1 MGMKRPAHCMKK
13 GTKKALK
20 KDKKNTLKKDSSGS
34 LKKDTEGTLNASNL
48 KKLGQLSLK
57 DKIQKAAE
65 EHSEE
70 EDQAQALVA
79 SMTTGEKSNAW
90 NQHQVHL
97 KRKGNES
104 LNKEF
109 EGLDKKGKGL
119 STALFFMKKNTAVF
133 ANVTK
138 ESSKTFSLK
147 KTEKWLTEL
156 EALKK
161 WTSEELE
168 AHCES
173 GRVIWRKC
181 PSTWGFYEYQD
192 TLDIVKT
199 VKGTHKAS
207 CVLGQEYEAGAEDED
222 DWQKALEKDLHSLM
236 LGGLEKGKGA
246 AGKGLKKGKGK
257 GKGKARGNGKAK
269 ALADEDLGNGFE
281 KSQENQ
287 GFAQQHP

>member
-1 MGMKRPAHCMKK
+1 M
-13 GTKKALK
+13 
-20 KDKKNTLKKDSSGS
+20 
-34 LKKDTEGTLNASNL
+34 
-48 KKLGQLSLK
+48 
-57 DKIQKAAE
+57 
-65 EHSEE
+65 
-70 EDQAQALVA
+70 
-79 SMTTGEKSNAW
+79 
-90 NQHQVHL
+90 
-97 KRKGNES
+97 
-104 LNKEF
+104 NKEF